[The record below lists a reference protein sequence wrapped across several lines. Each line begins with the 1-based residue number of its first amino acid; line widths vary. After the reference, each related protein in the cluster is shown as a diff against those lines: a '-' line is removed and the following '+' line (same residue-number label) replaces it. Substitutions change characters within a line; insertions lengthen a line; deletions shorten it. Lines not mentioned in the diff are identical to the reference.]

1 MRRRALPFALLLIAS
16 LLTACG
22 GGSGSGSTAST
33 SQPSTESAQELVS
46 VIYPAGGS
54 NKAMADTQLSVT
66 FSDAMDPTTIN
77 ESTFRLTD
85 ADGVSVSGTVSY
97 SGVTAVFKP
106 VAALASNGLYT
117 ATLTSGVRCADGT
130 GLADDFSW
138 TFGTS
143 PDADNTPPT
152 VTDTAF
158 AITEQNGAYGGVV
171 VAFFSEAMDPATIN
185 AQTFLVSGPG
195 NIPVPGTLQLIG
207 LTGVFTP
214 DQPFA
219 PLSTYT
225 ATVTTGVT
233 DLSGVPLAQA
243 KTWNFMTPRA
253 SILTGIST
261 TVASVAPAD
270 MSTNVL
276 LGTEI
281 TVSFSQTMD
290 PATITTRTFH
300 LLAPDG
306 SPVSGTVQYS
316 GTTATFIPAAALQPN
331 TTYEATLTAGAA
343 SLAGI
348 PMDSDYVWGFTT
360 GTETA
365 GTPPVVQFTTP
376 LSGDTN
382 MGLGTSVLAA
392 FDEPMDPLS
401 ITASSFTLT
410 TADGMPVDGMVSFT
424 GLTAVFT
431 PGAELAP
438 GTTYTARLTTAVK
451 DAGGTPMTS
460 DYVWSFTTAYGSG
473 STTPQVL
480 FTDPANGD
488 ANIAPASLKVTIA
501 FSEVMDPRTINS
513 TNITVTDPNGV
524 PVPGTFTYIAYAM
537 TFTPASQLMGQ
548 TKYTVTISTGVKDL
562 DGSALAQPYSFYYVT
577 AGVF

>member
-1 MRRRALPFALLLIAS
+1 MKRHALLLALLITSS
-16 LLTACG
+16 LLSACG
-22 GGSGSGSTAST
+22 GGSGGAASP
-33 SQPSTESAQELVS
+33 SQPGTESAQDLVS
-46 VIYPAGGS
+46 AIYPANGS
-54 NKAMADTQLSVT
+54 NKTRANTQLSVT
-66 FSDAMDPTTIN
+66 FSDAMDPATIN
-77 ESTFRLTD
+77 ESTFKVTD
-85 ADGVSVSGTVSY
+85 AGGAPVSGKVSY

-106 VAALASNGLYT
+106 AAALASNGLYT
-117 ATLTSGVRCADGT
+117 ATLTTGVRCADGT

-143 PDADNTPPT
+143 LDADNTPPT

-185 AQTFLVSGPG
+185 PHTFLVSGPG
-195 NIPVPGTLQLIG
+195 GIAVPGTLQLIG

-225 ATVTTGVT
+225 ATVTTGAK
-233 DLSGVPLAQA
+233 DLSGIPLAQA

-253 SILTGIST
+253 SILTGVST

-270 MSTNVL
+270 MSTGVL

-290 PATITTRTFH
+290 PATITTGTFQLRT
-300 LLAPDG
+300 PDG
-306 SPVSGTVQYS
+306 NLVAGTVQYT
-316 GTTATFIPAAALQPN
+316 GITAAFIPAVALQAN

-348 PMDSDYVWGFTT
+348 PMDSDYTWSFTT
-360 GTETA
+360 GSDVA

-382 MGLGTSVLAA
+382 VELTTSVLAA

-401 ITASSFTLT
+401 VTASTFTLT
-410 TADGMPVDGMVSFT
+410 TADGLPVDGMVSFT

-431 PGAELAP
+431 PSADLAP
-438 GTTYTARLTTAVK
+438 GTTYTARLTTGVK
-451 DAGGTPMTS
+451 DAGGTPMAN
-460 DYVWSFTTAYGSG
+460 DYVWSFTTAYGNG
-473 STTPQVL
+473 GTPPQVL

-488 ANIAPASLKVTIA
+488 ANIATANLKITIA

-513 TNITVTDPNGV
+513 TNISVTDPDGN

-537 TFTPASQLMGQ
+537 TFAPTNPLRGQ
-548 TKYTVTISTGVKDL
+548 AKYTVTIGTGVKDL
-562 DGSALAQPYSFYYVT
+562 DGTALPQAYSFYFVT